1 MGVIDPTA
9 DHVKEMHRHGEV
21 QTLLSPSDE
30 KPQAKSTC
38 ERIQNERHHR
48 QATLCCWKSKNLV
61 TEYLVEW
68 STGMDQTINTS
79 QPQTQEA
86 VVDALH
92 ENNLGD
98 DEDWIPDIA
107 AEMTAHLGGDEG
119 DKHTSPN
126 QLDGKFNSSPKIW
139 VSTPNKTHL

>member
-1 MGVIDPTA
+1 
-9 DHVKEMHRHGEV
+9 
-21 QTLLSPSDE
+21 
-30 KPQAKSTC
+30 
-38 ERIQNERHHR
+38 
-48 QATLCCWKSKNLV
+48 
-61 TEYLVEW
+61 
-68 STGMDQTINTS
+68 MDQTINTS

-107 AEMTAHLGGDEG
+107 AEMTAHLAGDEG

-126 QLDGKFNSSPKIW
+126 QLDGKFNSSPKI
-139 VSTPNKTHL
+139 